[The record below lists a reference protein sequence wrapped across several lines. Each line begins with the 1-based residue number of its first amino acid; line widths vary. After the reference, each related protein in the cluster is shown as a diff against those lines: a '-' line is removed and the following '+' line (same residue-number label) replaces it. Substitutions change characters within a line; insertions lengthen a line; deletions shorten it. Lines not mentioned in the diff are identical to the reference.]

1 MEGWV
6 RKDQKNT
13 IVLGLKIAC
22 TKDSNTQEVKNAKV
36 FSKQLIWKAGGSD
49 IPDETNVRFTSSQ
62 EKNFPEGIGPVHD
75 DILLAKLSLGQE
87 IELEAHCTK
96 GNGAE
101 HAKWSPVATA
111 WYRLCPE
118 VVLLRE
124 VTGSDA
130 EELMRQFEDDAVN
143 PFQMKF
149 GKCVVKEGRPH
160 LECLERVR
168 ALSAEERWKDII
180 SLRKIKNKFIF
191 VVESTG
197 AYSPAKLV
205 QEALSILKQKSNN
218 ISMFV

>member
-36 FSKQLIWKAGGSD
+36 LSKQLIWKAGGSD

-62 EKNFPEGIGPVHD
+62 EKNFPQAIGPVHD

-130 EELMRQFEDDAVN
+130 EELMRQFKDAPEVS
-143 PFQMKF
+143 
-149 GKCVVKEGRPH
+149 H
-160 LECLERVR
+160 
-168 ALSAEERWKDII
+168 
-180 SLRKIKNKFIF
+180 
-191 VVESTG
+191 
-197 AYSPAKLV
+197 
-205 QEALSILKQKSNN
+205 
-218 ISMFV
+218 